1 MFNCLTLF
9 KMFYSLI
16 LKRSNFLFN
25 IDNIKILLS
34 SGSFRVCVE
43 LENRFYNVIFI
54 LNPHQILFSNFILN
68 FLEKVLKTSEGLLL
82 EI

>member
-1 MFNCLTLF
+1 MEATGTL
-9 KMFYSLI
+9 SI
-16 LKRSNFLFN
+16 VQDVPLKPRTFLYN
-25 IDNIKILLS
+25 IDNIKIFLS

>member
-1 MFNCLTLF
+1 
-9 KMFYSLI
+9 MFYSLI